1 MMDAL
6 RVRDLR
12 SFSWKAEAILLSSH
26 AGDMLSFEEDAVRVE
41 KPEVALPSDDM
52 EAEKW
57 KKDDDVQLLEPPKV
71 DDAGQD
77 VNPFSALNS
86 QMSKVKISQT
96 EATYPP
102 AREGQETWRAFDIST
117 TSTENDALDDTKQV
131 SSLSQSFLEQAL
143 Y

>member
-1 MMDAL
+1 M
-6 RVRDLR
+6 
-12 SFSWKAEAILLSSH
+12 LLSSH

-41 KPEVALPSDDM
+41 KPEVALPLDDM

-86 QMSKVKISQT
+86 QMSEVKISQT

-131 SSLSQSFLEQAL
+131 SLLSQSFLEQAL